1 MAVVVELQARRQA
14 RPIRK
19 AKSSPKEEL
28 PLVLSRLLAA
38 GATDFARVALDAWG
52 KHEMEP
58 EELLELCATYAAV
71 AGLETV

>member
-1 MAVVVELQARRQA
+1 MAVVIELQARRQA
-14 RPIRK
+14 RKMGKIK
-19 AKSSPKEEL
+19 ITPKDEL
-28 PLVLSRLLAA
+28 PLVLSRLLEA

-52 KHEMEP
+52 KNEMEP

>member
-1 MAVVVELQARRQA
+1 MGMVVSLETRRA
-14 RPIRK
+14 
-19 AKSSPKEEL
+19 AKHRRLPAEPREEL

-52 KHEMEP
+52 KRELEP

>member
-1 MAVVVELQARRQA
+1 MGVVIELETRRTARGRA
-14 RPIRK
+14 MLGPR
-19 AKSSPKEEL
+19 EEL

-52 KHEMEP
+52 KREMEP

>member
-1 MAVVVELQARRQA
+1 MGVVIELQSRRGMRMQE
-14 RPIRK
+14 RK
-19 AKSSPKEEL
+19 VQKEEL

-52 KHEMEP
+52 KHEIEP

>member
-1 MAVVVELQARRQA
+1 MGVVVELQARR
-14 RPIRK
+14 RMVRGCPK
-19 AKSSPKEEL
+19 ASPKQEL

-52 KHEMEP
+52 KHEMDP